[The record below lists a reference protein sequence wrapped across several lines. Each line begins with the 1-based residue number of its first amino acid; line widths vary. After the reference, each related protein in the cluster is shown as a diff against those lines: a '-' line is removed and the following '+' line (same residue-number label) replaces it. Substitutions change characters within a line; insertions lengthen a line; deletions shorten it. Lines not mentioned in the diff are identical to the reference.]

1 MSTKIDF
8 SFNTALSGVS
18 PETGAFQ
25 EEVQSAMAKRIR
37 GRLMSQTS
45 GDGVCGLYVTRYGMT
60 VEYVVD
66 ATTREKV
73 IQAAEEAIKWAAE
86 NIDGAFPLRGDKS
99 PMAYIKTDKKSYS
112 GETIVIAKLPSDL
125 AVYPS
130 ASNWTSVIAGFAA
143 ELVKL
148 NGVRGQDVYINQ
160 VELKIDTEVTTVEVA
175 KKHIQ
180 QLLDSHASNNS
191 SDYMPF
197 ESGSP
202 VKVNWFTK
210 EIMK

>member
-1 MSTKIDF
+1 MAEK
-8 SFNTALSGVS
+8 S
-18 PETGAFQ
+18 P
-25 EEVQSAMAKRIR
+25 K
-37 GRLMSQTS
+37 
-45 GDGVCGLYVTRYGMT
+45 
-60 VEYVVD
+60 VD
-66 ATTREKV
+66 AYIAKARPFARPILEHFRALVHATCPK
-73 IQAAEEAIKWAAE
+73 AEEAIKWAAE

-160 VELKIDTEVTTVEVA
+160 VELKIDTEVTTVKVA